1 MTVVLALPVAL
12 ALGLAVPRVTHS
24 LDRAERL
31 AGDGTTVRLVLSATR
46 LAHALRNERDLA
58 AHTPGRT
65 TDGVRTH
72 RAATDR
78 APADFRTRADLAA
91 AGLLCPAARS
101 RAGSP
106 ARRRPTPRRRRTTRP
121 PRGRPPRAP
130 QPRPTPDELR
140 RRVDGFHGGARRG
153 RRAPGRPDHGP
164 RRRPAR

>member
-78 APADFRTRADLAA
+78 APADFRTRVDLSA

-121 PRGRPPRAP
+121 PRGRPPRW
-130 QPRPTPDELR
+130 TLR
-140 RRVDGFHGGARRG
+140 KG
-153 RRAPGRPDHGP
+153 
-164 RRRPAR
+164 